1 MKPSRLA
8 LAVLAA
14 LSASAPAL
22 PAQTI
27 EAVRI
32 IGSSPRLDGRLTE
45 EMWRTAPA
53 AQGFLQ
59 REPSEGAPALDRTEV
74 RFAYDENALWI
85 GARMYSR
92 SPRDIRAL
100 ITRRDREGSSEQLI
114 VSLDTHL
121 DKRTAYTFA
130 VTPAGVRI
138 DYFHNGDFEDQRN
151 YDYDPVW
158 EAETAIDSAGWTAE
172 IRIPFTQLRFNPRDI
187 QEWGVNLTRRVPAR
201 NEQSYWVLVKR
212 NETGWSSRM
221 AALTGIRGIRP
232 TRRIE
237 LLPYVAADSRFIRV
251 TDPADPFAEEYAT
264 GFRAGG
270 DVKMGIGPNLTLDAT
285 INPDFGQVEADPA
298 EVNLSAY
305 ETFFSERRPF
315 FVEGRQLFGGQ
326 GFYYTR
332 RIGAPPPGRADAD
345 YQERIGNTTI
355 LGAAKLT
362 GRLPS
367 GLSIGA
373 LAALTDEEE
382 VSTYDLASATFG
394 KAVVA
399 PRTGYAVASV
409 QQEFGRT
416 RSTVTGT
423 VTMVQ
428 RGLQEG
434 TPLAELLAE
443 SAYTASFNTRLR
455 WAGGMYT
462 AGAYVGATHVRGD
475 SVAILRQQRSSRR
488 FWQRPDASHVSVNPS
503 RVSLTGTEMGINHG
517 KVSGK
522 HWLYNAGYYQ
532 ESPGLEPND
541 IGAYGSVD
549 DRGGFARL
557 TYRENTP
564 KGWYRSYSITAG
576 TESEWNFGGARTYS
590 EHWTSA
596 NATLSNFWRV
606 SAYADYEPRSVS
618 DALTRGGPLMGRPS
632 NQAGEIELQSQS
644 GARNEWE
651 IALGA
656 LNDEAG
662 GWSRVIRLSLSYRP
676 GPQWELRLGPRWSR
690 GESSRQYVRF
700 VDGGP
705 AATFGRRYVFAHVD
719 QSEIVASLRLNY
731 TFTPR
736 LTLES
741 YLEPFAASGTYH
753 SFGELREAEGLEL
766 RVYGTDGT
774 TITRNA
780 GESHQVTADGQTFTI
795 SDPDF
800 NVRSFRSNAVL
811 RWEWRPGST
820 MFVVWQQ
827 DKSANRELGIVRP
840 GDIFDAFRAKGD
852 TFLAVKVSYWIPLK

>member
-1 MKPSRLA
+1 MKQSRLT
-8 LAVLAA
+8 LVTLAA
-14 LSASAPAL
+14 LSATASALA
-22 PAQTI
+22 AQTI
-27 EAVRI
+27 EAARLT
-32 IGSSPRLDGRLTE
+32 GSSPRLDGRLSE
-45 EMWRTAPA
+45 EVWRTAPA

-74 RFAYDENALWI
+74 RFAYDESALWI
-85 GARMYSR
+85 GARMHSR
-92 SPRDIRAL
+92 NPRDIRAL

-114 VSLDTHL
+114 VSLDTHR

-138 DYFHNGDFEDQRN
+138 DYFHSGDFESQRS

-158 EAETAIDSAGWTAE
+158 EAETAIDSLGWTAE
-172 IRIPFTQLRFNPRDI
+172 MRIPFTQLRFNPGDF
-187 QEWGVNLTRRVPAR
+187 QEWGINLTRMVPAR

-251 TDPADPFAEEYAT
+251 TDPADPFAEDYAT

-270 DVKMGIGPNLTLDAT
+270 DVKMGIGPNLTLDVT

-315 FVEGRQLFGGQ
+315 FVEGRQLFGGS

-332 RIGAPPPGRADAD
+332 RIGARPPGSADAD

-373 LAALTDEEE
+373 LTALTAEEE
-382 VSTYDLASATFG
+382 VSTYDLALATFG

-428 RGLQEG
+428 RGLDAG

-443 SAYTASFNTRLR
+443 SAYTASFNTRIR
-455 WAGGMYT
+455 WAGGMYS
-462 AGAYVGATHVRGD
+462 AGAYTSATHVRGD
-475 SVAILRQQRSSRR
+475 SVAILRQQLSSRR
-488 FWQRPDASHVSVNPS
+488 FWQRPDASHVSVDPS
-503 RVSLTGTEMGINHG
+503 RRTLTGTEMGISHQ
-517 KVSGK
+517 KLSGK
-522 HWLYNAGYYQ
+522 HWLWNIDYSQ
-532 ESPGLEPND
+532 VSPGLEPND
-541 IGAYGSVD
+541 IGAYGDVD
-549 DRGGFARL
+549 DRGGNARI
-557 TYRENTP
+557 TYRETAP
-564 KGWYRSYSITAG
+564 RGWYRSYSITTG
-576 TESEWNFGGARTYS
+576 TEANWNFEGIRTYS
-590 EHWTSA
+590 ELWASS

-632 NQAGEIELQSQS
+632 NHGGSVALENQS
-644 GARNEWE
+644 GARNQWQ
-651 IALGA
+651 IGLDATK
-656 LNDEAG
+656 DEFG
-662 GWSRVIRLSLSYRP
+662 GWNRDIQLSLSYRP
-676 GPQWELRLGPRWSR
+676 GPQWELRLGPRWER

-719 QSEIVASLRLNY
+719 RSEIAAGLRLNY

-736 LTLES
+736 LTLET

-753 SFGELREAEGLEL
+753 SFGELREAGGLEL

-774 TITRNA
+774 TITRIA

-827 DKSANRELGIVRP
+827 DKSANRELGLVRP

>member
-1 MKPSRLA
+1 MTRSRLN
-8 LAVLAA
+8 VVTLAA
-14 LSASAPAL
+14 LSATAPAL
-22 PAQTI
+22 AAQSI
-27 EAVRI
+27 EAARLT
-32 IGSSPRLDGRLTE
+32 GSSPRLDGRLTE
-45 EMWRTAPA
+45 EVWRTALA

-114 VSLDTHL
+114 VSLDTHR

-138 DYFHNGDFEDQRN
+138 DYFHGGDFEDQRN

-172 IRIPFTQLRFNPRDI
+172 IRIPFTQLRFNPGDF

-221 AALTGIRGIRP
+221 AALTGIRGVRP

-237 LLPYVAADSRFIRV
+237 LLPYVAADSRFIRF
-251 TDPADPFAEEYAT
+251 TDPADPFARDNAT

-373 LAALTDEEE
+373 LTALTAEEE
-382 VSTYDLASATFG
+382 VSTYDLALTTFG

-416 RSTVTGT
+416 RSTVIGT

-428 RGLQEG
+428 RALEEG
-434 TPLAELLAE
+434 TPLAELLTE
-443 SAYTASFNTRLR
+443 SAYTASFSSRIR
-455 WAGGMYT
+455 WSGGMYDV
-462 AGAYVGATHVRGD
+462 APYVGATHVRGD
-475 SVAILRQQRSSRR
+475 SMAILRQQRSSRR
-488 FWQRPDASHVSVNPS
+488 FWQRPDASHVSVDPS
-503 RVSLTGTEMGINHG
+503 RRSLTGTNFGINHR
-517 KVSGK
+517 KLSGK
-522 HWLYNAGYYQ
+522 HWLWNIGYHQ
-532 ESPGLEPND
+532 NSPALEPND
-541 IGAYGSVD
+541 LGAWGHVD
-549 DRGGFARL
+549 NRGGSARI
-557 TYRENTP
+557 TYRETTP
-564 KGWYRSYSITAG
+564 RTWHRSYSITGG
-576 TESEWNFGGARTYS
+576 TESEWNLEGVRTYS
-590 EHWTSA
+590 EHWTSS
-596 NATLSNFWRV
+596 NLTLSNFWRV

-618 DALTRGGPLMGRPS
+618 DVLTRGGPLMARPANYGGS
-632 NQAGEIELQSQS
+632 FELASQS
-644 GARNEWE
+644 DSRNEWQ
-651 IALGA
+651 IQLGA
-656 LNDEAG
+656 WKDEVG
-662 GWSRVIRLSLSYRP
+662 GWSRDIEVDLSFRP
-676 GPQWELRLGPRWSR
+676 GPQWEMRLSPRWNQS
-690 GESSRQYVRF
+690 ESSRQYVRF
-700 VDGGP
+700 VDDGP
-705 AATFGRRYVFAHVD
+705 ATTFGRRYVFAHVD
-719 QSEIVASLRLNY
+719 RSEIAAGLRLNY

-736 LTLES
+736 LTLET

-753 SFGELREAEGLEL
+753 GFAELREAGGLEL

-774 TITRNA
+774 TITRSA
-780 GESHQVTADGQTFTI
+780 GESHQATADGQTFTI

-827 DKSANRELGIVRP
+827 DKSANRELGLVRP

-852 TFLAVKVSYWIPLK
+852 TFLAVKVSYWMPLK